1 MYPGK
6 VFLLLTKGR
15 IYLPLIK
22 GDKAGMLMLEKHG
35 EGRKKAASNFTLI
48 SSADGTIIHLF
59 FSSEQQTLPHTQ
71 NTPGGETNY

>member
-22 GDKAGMLMLEKHG
+22 GDKAGMLMLEKHR

-59 FSSEQQTLPHTQ
+59 FL
-71 NTPGGETNY
+71 